1 MVSIVQLITLLVAP
15 LAVLACEGDCIV
27 NITKEYLDLYSSVI
41 LDVFQGLACIPAGS
55 LLLF

>member
-41 LDVFQGLACIPAGS
+41 LDVFQDLACIPAGS